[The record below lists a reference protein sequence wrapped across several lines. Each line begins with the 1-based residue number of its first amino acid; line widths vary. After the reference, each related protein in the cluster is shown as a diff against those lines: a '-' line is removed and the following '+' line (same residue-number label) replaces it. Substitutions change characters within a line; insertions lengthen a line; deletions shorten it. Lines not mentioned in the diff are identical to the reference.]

1 MEIKKIA
8 VIGAGTMGSGIT
20 TVAVLSGFEVVFID
34 ISEEVLNKARGIVD
48 KNLTY
53 NVTKG
58 KITEADKTKA
68 LQAITFST
76 ALKDAGGAD
85 LVIEAVSE
93 NMEIKKK
100 VFAQISQTVSADT
113 IVCSNTSALKISDLA
128 MLCKHPDKVM
138 GMHFFNPVP
147 VMKLVELIK
156 TDFTSQE
163 TFTITKQFVVKLGK
177 EAVVVKESCGF
188 IVNRVLIPM
197 INEAAMIFSEGIASA
212 ADIDKAMQLGAN
224 HPIGP
229 LALADLIGLDICLS
243 IMQTLQKGLNAEKY
257 KPAPILQE
265 LVQAGKLGKKT
276 KSGFY
281 NY

>member
-1 MEIKKIA
+1 MEVKQIA

-20 TVAVLSGFEVVFID
+20 TVAVLAGFKVVFID
-34 ISEEVLNKARGIVD
+34 VSEEVLNKAKATVD
-48 KNLTY
+48 KNLAY
-53 NVTKG
+53 SVTKG
-58 KITEADKTKA
+58 KITEPDKA
-68 LQAITFST
+68 NAQQAITYST
-76 ALKDAGGAD
+76 ALKDTGSAD

-100 VFAQISQTVSADT
+100 VFAQIAQAVSANT
-113 IVCSNTSALKISDLA
+113 IICSNTSALKISDLA
-128 MLCKHPDKVM
+128 ALCKYPDKVM
-138 GMHFFNPVP
+138 GMHFFNPVT

-156 TDFTSQE
+156 TDFTSTE
-163 TFTITKQFVVKLGK
+163 TFAAAKEFVAKLGK

-197 INEAAMIFSEGIASA
+197 INEAALIFGEGIASA
-212 ADIDKAMQLGAN
+212 TDIDKAMQLGAN

-243 IMQTLQKGLNAEKY
+243 IMQTLQKGLNADKY
-257 KPAPILQE
+257 KPASILQE